1 MRVGIFLHEALRSL
15 LEFFDCLIRKF
26 IQLLLERVALVRG
39 RLLQINLRLL
49 LLIDERVACRKVR
62 FAPWSLTA
70 RITTSAHGFPFTSK
84 IVPLIDPVWA
94 PARGASRHSSAA
106 TRIAASAPD

>member
-1 MRVGIFLHEALRSL
+1 MPE
-15 LEFFDCLIRKF
+15 RK
-26 IQLLLERVALVRG
+26 LGKLNLPPLSVLVS
-39 RLLQINLRLL
+39 
-49 LLIDERVACRKVR
+49 C

-70 RITTSAHGFPFTSK
+70 RITTSAQGFPFTSR

-106 TRIAASAPD
+106 AKIAARDRKSTRLNSSHQIISYAVFCLKKKKKEENSQKCIIPTRYHT